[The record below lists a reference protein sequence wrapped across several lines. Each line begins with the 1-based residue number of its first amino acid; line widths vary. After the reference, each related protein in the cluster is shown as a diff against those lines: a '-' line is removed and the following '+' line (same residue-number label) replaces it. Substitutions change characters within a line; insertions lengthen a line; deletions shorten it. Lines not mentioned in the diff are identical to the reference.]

1 MGGTVLRRPAAAR
14 ASPARV
20 APVPTQPPLESR
32 TTTLRVA
39 TALVLVEAVASWA
52 YIVYLAIATADEDGG
67 WRVTGYFALY
77 AVAFTFL
84 SVGLWRR
91 RKWTRAP
98 LIVLQLLLSVVGF
111 SLLNGDAPVPGVA
124 LVVVAVV
131 CAGLLLASPTREAL
145 S

>member
-1 MGGTVLRRPAAAR
+1 MAGRVLRPPLDRPD
-14 ASPARV
+14 SRV
-20 APVPTQPPLESR
+20 APVPSELPVGERP
-32 TTTLRVA
+32 TTLRIA
-39 TALVLVEAVASWA
+39 TAIVLFEAVAMWA
-52 YIVYLAIATADEDGG
+52 YIAYLALATSDDAGG
-67 WRVTGYFALY
+67 WRVTGFFGMF

-111 SLLNGDAPVPGVA
+111 SMVNNDAPAIGAA

-131 CAGLLLASPTREAL
+131 CVGLLLVSPTREAL